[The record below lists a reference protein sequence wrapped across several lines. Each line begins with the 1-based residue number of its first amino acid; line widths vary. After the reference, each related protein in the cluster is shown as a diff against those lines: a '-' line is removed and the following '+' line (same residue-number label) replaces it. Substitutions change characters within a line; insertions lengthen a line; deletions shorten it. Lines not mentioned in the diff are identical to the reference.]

1 MKMKKHILK
10 HIAVAIAACCV
21 VSCQDS
27 ESDLLKQK
35 VYFDNNLQSVSMPDT
50 GTSTEVDIT
59 SRLSNKQNA
68 AVEVSYTLADTAL
81 VAAYNSRY
89 GTNYVPFKPENAAFS
104 KAASTIE
111 AGQVYAEKVSLTL
124 NNLDQLQEG
133 KTYMLPIQLH
143 SGSVTAISGE
153 NVMYV
158 VLAKPIKIGKAAN
171 FYSSYI
177 SVKFPT
183 GTHFKSF
190 TYEALINSIWW
201 GSNNTIMGTEGV
213 MILRVGDTGGGI
225 PSGILQAA
233 GRQHY
238 EAPDKLQTN
247 KWYHVAL
254 TFDQATGKTVMYLN
268 GVKWAE
274 SAWNIPGF
282 DPNSDIGFNI
292 GKLAG
297 FPWGERPFYGYM
309 SEVRVWSVARTENQ
323 IKQNMLGVDPKS
335 DGLELYFKMNGSE
348 KMENGKIKDAAKGI
362 ECPMSGIQI
371 DDLSQP
377 LTAKDLQ

>member
-1 MKMKKHILK
+1 MKKHILK

-50 GTSTEVDIT
+50 GTSAEVDIT

-177 SVKFPT
+177 SVKFPN

-247 KWYHVAL
+247 RWYHVAL

-297 FPWGERPFYGYM
+297 FPWGERPFYGHM

-362 ECPMSGIQI
+362 ECPMSNIQI

>member
-1 MKMKKHILK
+1 MKKHILK

-50 GTSTEVDIT
+50 GTSAEVDIT

-68 AVEVSYTLADTAL
+68 AVEVSYTLADTTL

-177 SVKFPT
+177 SVKFPA

-247 KWYHVAL
+247 RWYHVAL

-297 FPWGERPFYGYM
+297 FPWGERPFYGHM

>member
-1 MKMKKHILK
+1 
-10 HIAVAIAACCV
+10 
-21 VSCQDS
+21 
-27 ESDLLKQK
+27 
-35 VYFDNNLQSVSMPDT
+35 
-50 GTSTEVDIT
+50 
-59 SRLSNKQNA
+59 
-68 AVEVSYTLADTAL
+68 
-81 VAAYNSRY
+81 
-89 GTNYVPFKPENAAFS
+89 
-104 KAASTIE
+104 
-111 AGQVYAEKVSLTL
+111 
-124 NNLDQLQEG
+124 
-133 KTYMLPIQLH
+133 
-143 SGSVTAISGE
+143 
-153 NVMYV
+153 
-158 VLAKPIKIGKAAN
+158 
-171 FYSSYI
+171 
-177 SVKFPT
+177 
-183 GTHFKSF
+183 
-190 TYEALINSIWW
+190 
-201 GSNNTIMGTEGV
+201 MGTEGV

-238 EAPDKLQTN
+238 EAPEKLQTN

-362 ECPMSGIQI
+362 ECPMSNIQI